1 MNMTELLNALPEDQ
15 FVRIHRSYVVS
26 IEKMDSIDK
35 HFVMIKDTEI
45 PIGEHYRKA
54 FFDRIKFSGS

>member
-1 MNMTELLNALPEDQ
+1 MTELLNSLPENL

-35 HFVMIKDTEI
+35 HFVMIEETEI
-45 PIGEHYRKA
+45 PIGEHYRKE
-54 FFDRIKFSGS
+54 FFDRIKFSGN